1 MPAERSRGS
10 RIKSPNSRNK
20 ITDRKKY
27 SSEKA
32 RRIAGLF
39 LFRRRIARPISVCE
53 ILAARFFS
61 DGILPYVGRRAYE
74 ARQLLIALVFEKAT
88 ATARPGSK
96 NPRGYPVP
104 TSKKKRVCVVTYR
117 HSGHLLFENSVLP
130 RSNVNDL

>member
-39 LFRRRIARPISVCE
+39 PFSSSLLGWFQCAKLLR
-53 ILAARFFS
+53 ARFFS
-61 DGILPYVGRRAYE
+61 NGTLPYVGRRAYE
-74 ARQLLIALVFEKAT
+74 LRDSHDDLDA
-88 ATARPGSK
+88 
-96 NPRGYPVP
+96 
-104 TSKKKRVCVVTYR
+104 
-117 HSGHLLFENSVLP
+117 GH
-130 RSNVNDL
+130 